1 MDDPTASG
9 EQAALLAGL
18 VIAMLCVLVLLLFVV
33 GLYLNL
39 KTERDVNRILKA
51 KIVGR
56 LIQCD

>member
-9 EQAALLAGL
+9 ERTALLAGITVL
-18 VIAMLCVLVLLLFVV
+18 MLILLAMLLFVV

-39 KTERDVNRILKA
+39 KTERDVNEILRA

-56 LIQCD
+56 LIQCE